1 MNANISTFF
10 KVIKQ
15 SRTYMNILY
24 LLLSFP
30 LGTFYF
36 VFLITGLSLWLGFS
50 ITLFGIPILFATILL
65 LREFAKLERHL
76 TKIMLGVDIASDA
89 KQVPEGT
96 WYKVKFYLTDSFS
109 WRALA
114 YLFIKFPFGI
124 ISFVFLAT
132 LLSLSLGLIAT
143 PIFYHLT
150 EIEIIQS
157 TIFNI
162 NCYFVQVIFPIIGV
176 FLLFISFHTL
186 NGLSHIFGLFAKHM
200 LEKRIKL

>member
-1 MNANISTFF
+1 
-10 KVIKQ
+10 
-15 SRTYMNILY
+15 MNILY

-36 VFLITGLSLWLGFS
+36 VFLITGLSLGLGFS

-186 NGLSHIFGLFAKHM
+186 NLLSYNFGLFAKHM